1 VEHPDK
7 LPCEVHLPDG
17 RVVVIRETLLSDE
30 AGLLRFFRGLPKADR
45 LFLRNDVTR
54 PEVAHRLVRDTERMI
69 LSLVGES
76 GGEIVASATLER
88 SRYGWTAHVA
98 EIRLVIAR
106 PFQRMGLAKI
116 MTRFLIHSAPS
127 AGIEKVFVSIP
138 DGRRPLLEGM
148 QRMGFEEEAVLRR
161 HVKDISGRLRDLHLL
176 SNDVSHVWQAVE
188 DLTRDFNPMV
198 DH

>member
-1 VEHPDK
+1 MDHPDK

-188 DLTRDFNPMV
+188 DLTRDFDPMMG
-198 DH
+198 H

>member
-1 VEHPDK
+1 VEHVDK
-7 LPCEVHLPDG
+7 LPCEVHLTDG
-17 RVVVIRETLLSDE
+17 RVVLIRETTLSDE

-76 GGEIVASATLER
+76 GGELVASATLER

-98 EIRLVIAR
+98 EIRLVVAR
-106 PFQRMGLAKI
+106 PFQRMGLAKV
-116 MTRFLIHSAPS
+116 MTRFLVQAAPA
-127 AGIEKVFVSIP
+127 AGIEKVFMSIP
-138 DGRRPLLEGM
+138 SGKGPLLEAM
-148 QRMGFEEEAVLRR
+148 KRMGFEEEAVLRR
-161 HVKDISGRLRDLHLL
+161 HVKDISGHLRDLHLI

-188 DLTRDFNPMV
+188 DLTRDFNPMI

>member
-1 VEHPDK
+1 VENLDK

-17 RVVVIRETLLSDE
+17 RVVLIRETTLSDE

-76 GGEIVASATLER
+76 EGEIMASATLER

-98 EIRLVIAR
+98 EIRLVVAR
-106 PFQRMGLAKI
+106 PFQRMGLAGLL
-116 MTRFLIHSAPS
+116 TRFLIHAAPS
-127 AGIEKVFVSIP
+127 AGIEKVFVSVP
-138 DGRRPLLEGM
+138 AGRRGLLEAM
-148 QRMGFEEEAVLRR
+148 ERMGFREEAVLRR
-161 HVKDISGRLRDLHLL
+161 HVKDISGHLRDLHLL
-176 SNDVSHVWQAVE
+176 SNDVSQVWQAVE
-188 DLTRDFNPMV
+188 DLTRDFNPMIE
-198 DH
+198 H